1 MTKKWI
7 EVNYFTRG
15 QYSVI
20 NRFKISILR
29 SNLCDYS
36 DAYIVVKEII
46 SVSGTNNA
54 NKRDKKLT
62 FNKNV
67 PFRSCISK
75 VNNTFID
82 NAENLDIVIP
92 MYNLLGYENVAN
104 NFSVNNNKTTSL
116 KSLGI
121 RQK

>member
-7 EVNYFTRG
+7 EVNYLSRG
-15 QYSVI
+15 QYSAN

-29 SNLCDYS
+29 SDLCDYS
-36 DAYIVVKEII
+36 NAYIVVKEII

-82 NAENLDIVIP
+82 NGENLDIVIP
-92 MYNLLGYENVAN
+92 MYNLLEYENVEN
-104 NFSVNNNKTTSL
+104 NFSINNNKTTSL
-116 KSLGI
+116 HSLGT

>member
-1 MTKKWI
+1 M
-7 EVNYFTRG
+7 
-15 QYSVI
+15 
-20 NRFKISILR
+20 IS
-29 SNLCDYS
+29 N
-36 DAYIVVKEII
+36 AFIVVKEII

-54 NKRDKKLT
+54 SKRDKKLT

-75 VNNTFID
+75 VNNTVID

-92 MYNLLGYENVAN
+92 MYNLLEYENVAN
-104 NFSVNNNKTTSL
+104 NFSINNNKTTSL
-116 KSLGI
+116 NSLGI